1 MATAREIMASPVVLI
16 DGMATVAEAI
26 ETMKSEGVRALIVNR
41 RDPDDAY
48 GIITMRDIAYLVLA
62 VEADPA
68 DVLVH
73 EIQSKPLVVVNPD
86 LDVKYVSRLMA
97 NLGLSRA
104 PVIFDGTVQGIV
116 SVSDIV
122 TKAT

>member
-1 MATAREIMASPVVLI
+1 MATAREIMASPVVVI
-16 DGMATVAEAI
+16 NGMATVAEAI
-26 ETMKSEGVRALIVNR
+26 ETMKSEGVRALIVDR
-41 RDPDDAY
+41 REPDDAY
-48 GIITMRDIAYLVLA
+48 GILTMRDIAYLVLA

-86 LDVKYVSRLMA
+86 LDVRYVARLMA

-104 PVIFDGTVQGIV
+104 PVIFDGKVQGIV

>member
-1 MATAREIMASPVVLI
+1 MATAREIMASPVVMI
-16 DGMATVAEAI
+16 DGMATIADAI
-26 ETMKSEGVRALIVNR
+26 ETMKSEGVRALIVDR
-41 RDPDDAY
+41 RAPDDAY
-48 GIITMRDIAYLVLA
+48 GIITMRDIAYNVLA

-86 LDVKYVSRLMA
+86 LDVRYVSRLMA

-104 PVIFDGTVQGIV
+104 PVIFDGEVQGIV

-122 TKAT
+122 TKTT